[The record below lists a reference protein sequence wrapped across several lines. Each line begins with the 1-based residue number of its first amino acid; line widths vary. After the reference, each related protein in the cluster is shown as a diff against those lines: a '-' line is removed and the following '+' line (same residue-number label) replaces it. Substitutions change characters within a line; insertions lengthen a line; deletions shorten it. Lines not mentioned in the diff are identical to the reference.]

1 MADTHDSI
9 AGETGHGHHGPTLP
23 LYLAVAAVL
32 SVFTAVSF
40 IVNAM
45 VLDPHT
51 PKSEQPWYRMISHMT
66 SLWIIL
72 GVAICKASLVGA
84 FFMHLKYD
92 WFKLYFMIV
101 PVFILAVMMMLV
113 LMPDIVVAWH
123 Q

>member
-1 MADTHDSI
+1 MADTHDST

-23 LYLAVAAVL
+23 LYLGVAAVL

-40 IVNAM
+40 IVSA
-45 VLDPHT
+45 VGYAHSIAGLT
-51 PKSEQPWYRMISHMT
+51 I
-66 SLWIIL
+66 LL
-72 GVAICKASLVGA
+72 GVAICKALLVGA

-123 Q
+123 H